1 MCSVFMQASQ
11 MALVINNQPAI
22 AGDTR
27 GGSSVSGAGKI
38 PWSRKWQPTPV
49 FSPGKFHGQRSL
61 ACCSPWG
68 CKESDMSE
76 RLCIMYTCPFYWTYI
91 CLLAKNAA
99 SSQSLWV
106 SAHFLLTPGATDAV
120 LCRDFTTPVI
130 LSPLALRSDMRGPGS
145 KFEHVFLL

>member
-61 ACCSPWG
+61 AGYSPWH
-68 CKESDMSE
+68 CKESDVTEHRYKQTIRKLME
-76 RLCIMYTCPFYWTYI
+76 
-91 CLLAKNAA
+91 
-99 SSQSLWV
+99 SSAELK
-106 SAHFLLTPGATDAV
+106 
-120 LCRDFTTPVI
+120 I
-130 LSPLALRSDMRGPGS
+130 
-145 KFEHVFLL
+145 